1 MKLSAIL
8 IALPLVI
15 GTASCK
21 QQPKQSAE
29 KVANTETKTSN
40 NNNSGKEKKMEVQ
53 EMTAQMF
60 KEKVMNYEK
69 NPNTWVFEGDKP
81 VLIDFY
87 ATWCGPCKATALI
100 VEELA
105 NEYAGK
111 LDVYKVDVDKQEE
124 LAALFGIRSIPT
136 FLFVPKNGK
145 PTLQSGAMSKP
156 QFEEI
161 LKTNI

>member
-69 NPNTWVFEGDKP
+69 NPNTYGYSKVINPYSSTSMPHGAD
-81 VLIDFY
+81 
-87 ATWCGPCKATALI
+87 
-100 VEELA
+100 LA
-105 NEYAGK
+105 K
-111 LDVYKVDVDKQEE
+111 LQH
-124 LAALFGIRSIPT
+124 LS
-136 FLFVPKNGK
+136 
-145 PTLQSGAMSKP
+145 
-156 QFEEI
+156 
-161 LKTNI
+161 

>member
-87 ATWCGPCKATALI
+87 ATWCGPCKAMKPIL
-100 VEELA
+100 EELKGIKG
-105 NEYAGK
+105 EK
-111 LDVYKVDVDKQEE
+111 VRIVKVDVDKHKEI
-124 LAALFGIRSIPT
+124 AAYYQIQS
-136 FLFVPKNGK
+136 V
-145 PTLQSGAMSKP
+145 PTLMIFKDGKQLWRQSGVMRANDLST
-156 QFEEI
+156 I
-161 LKTNI
+161 LAQYE